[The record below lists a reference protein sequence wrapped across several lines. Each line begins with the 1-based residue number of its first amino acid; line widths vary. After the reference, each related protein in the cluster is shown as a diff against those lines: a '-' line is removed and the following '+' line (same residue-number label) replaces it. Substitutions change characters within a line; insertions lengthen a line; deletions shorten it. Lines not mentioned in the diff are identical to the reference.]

1 MVNIINKADCC
12 GCTACASICTHS
24 AITMQPDIEGF
35 LYPAVNSDL
44 CTNCG
49 LCEKVCPTTYYDA
62 LDKAM
67 SSPKIYALRN
77 RDSKILKTSSSGG
90 VFAELVSYTLSKDGV
105 VYGAV
110 YDENFH
116 VIHRLAKNET
126 EALQIRGSK
135 YVQSD
140 LRGIYKDI
148 RDQLRKNQFVLFS
161 GTPCQVQGLKNFL
174 IKPYVN
180 LLTVDIMC
188 HCVPS
193 PRVYDDYLHFIQKT
207 FKSSISSIF
216 MKDKT
221 LGWGK
226 QRLRISFS
234 DGKEIFDTPESNLW
248 NQLFYSQL
256 ISRPSCHECRFSNY
270 QHPGDLTIG
279 DYWGIEKVH
288 PEFYDSNGVS
298 LLFTNTDKG
307 ETVFSDIKDSFF
319 FIESTKDHCVQPNLI
334 SPVESNPLR
343 EMFWLDYD
351 KKTFRSIAVKYF
363 NYGLRNKVKG
373 KLRSIVKNVIHICR
387 V

>member
-49 LCEKVCPTTYYDA
+49 LCEKVCPTTYYDT

-226 QRLRISFS
+226 QRLRISLTV
-234 DGKEIFDTPESNLW
+234 KKYLILL
-248 NQLFYSQL
+248 NQ
-256 ISRPSCHECRFSNY
+256 ICGINY
-270 QHPGDLTIG
+270 
-279 DYWGIEKVH
+279 
-288 PEFYDSNGVS
+288 
-298 LLFTNTDKG
+298 FTLN
-307 ETVFSDIKDSFF
+307 
-319 FIESTKDHCVQPNLI
+319 
-334 SPVESNPLR
+334 
-343 EMFWLDYD
+343 
-351 KKTFRSIAVKYF
+351 
-363 NYGLRNKVKG
+363 
-373 KLRSIVKNVIHICR
+373 
-387 V
+387 